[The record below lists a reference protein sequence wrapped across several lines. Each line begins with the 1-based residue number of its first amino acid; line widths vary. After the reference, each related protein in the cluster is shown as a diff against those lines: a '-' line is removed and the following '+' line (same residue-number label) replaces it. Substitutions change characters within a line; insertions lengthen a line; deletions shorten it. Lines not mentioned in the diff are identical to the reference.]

1 MEEKLEEN
9 NCFICFDSENLVKM
23 DCACVGMF
31 VHENCILKW
40 LENKDNTCSV
50 CKTSYNNI
58 VLKPNSKKLSRFV
71 LIIVI
76 YLFSLF
82 GLGTFMFVQGFNSD
96 PQNNTLIMWG
106 CLCLLISGASIITSF
121 TSIFYEIK
129 APEKKYMLKDVT
141 MKT

>member
-1 MEEKLEEN
+1 MEAN

-23 DCACVGMF
+23 ECACVEMF

-40 LENKDNTCSV
+40 LEKKDNMCSV

-58 VLKPNSKKLSRFV
+58 VLKPNTKKLTIII

-82 GLGTFMFVQGFNSD
+82 GFGTFMFVQGFNSD

-121 TSIFYEIK
+121 ASIFYEIK